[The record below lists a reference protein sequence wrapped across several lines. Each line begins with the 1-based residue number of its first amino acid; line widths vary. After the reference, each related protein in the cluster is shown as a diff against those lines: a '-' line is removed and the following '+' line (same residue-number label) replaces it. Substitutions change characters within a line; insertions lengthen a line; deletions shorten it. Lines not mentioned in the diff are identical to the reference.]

1 MRLNH
6 IIWGI
11 KVLTYHSNNGGNPLV
26 FWNITI
32 LKSLGKFLGKFP
44 RWRAFFTML
53 NSISNLSQDFQS
65 ALHVEHLRGSAS
77 VWRSAKYFHS
87 SDKNWP
93 HQKRLSGVAYKCK
106 SSFRNIYQYSKEISL
121 VSRAIFGMSLAL
133 SLEISLFKFFN
144 MKIERL
150 YLLCYIKSNF
160 WFHLIRIRINPAGNY
175 MFKVNN
181 INSKTRCEICSK
193 LTIKTSERHY
203 SHFLVF

>member
-1 MRLNH
+1 MICHSLFGPCNERSRLGWVFMTKKIFVKAELNSSSTTHWLSTNIGKIRLNH

-26 FWNITI
+26 FWNTTI
-32 LKSLGKFLGKFP
+32 LKSLGKFLKKFP

-65 ALHVEHLRGSAS
+65 ALHMEHLRGSTS

-106 SSFRNIYQYSKEISL
+106 SSFRNMYQYSKEISL
-121 VSRAIFGMSLAL
+121 VSRAIFGMSF
-133 SLEISLFKFFN
+133 ISSVF
-144 MKIERL
+144 
-150 YLLCYIKSNF
+150 
-160 WFHLIRIRINPAGNY
+160 GN
-175 MFKVNN
+175 
-181 INSKTRCEICSK
+181 
-193 LTIKTSERHY
+193 
-203 SHFLVF
+203 FLV